1 MSSQEIKVFL
11 QGKKGRRPGSFFP
24 PPPPSSSFILF
35 TFPLDD
41 ASSPHSLSLLLKFGD
56 GV

>member
-11 QGKKGRRPGSFFP
+11 QGKKGRRPGSFF
-24 PPPPSSSFILF
+24 SSSFILF

-41 ASSPHSLSLLLKFGD
+41 ASSPHSLSLLLNFGD